1 MPRVI
6 TPIRNRPMY
15 NLKNP
20 IPEQVPEQVQTRLT
34 INYKKIFK
42 CLIVIPIIICSI
54 LFCGIKDTLRYLEF
68 VIVLLGILV
77 ITVISIIRY

>member
-1 MPRVI
+1 MHRVI

-20 IPEQVPEQVQTRLT
+20 IPEQTRLT

-42 CLIVIPIIICSI
+42 CLIVIPIIVCSI
-54 LFCGIKDTLRYLEF
+54 LFCGIQDTLRYLEF

-77 ITVISIIRY
+77 ITVVSITRY

>member
-20 IPEQVPEQVQTRLT
+20 IYEQVQTRLT

-42 CLIVIPIIICSI
+42 CLIIIPIIVCSI

>member
-6 TPIRNRPMY
+6 TPIRNRPIY
-15 NLKNP
+15 DLKNP
-20 IPEQVPEQVQTRLT
+20 IPEQVQTRLI

-42 CLIVIPIIICSI
+42 CLIVILIIVCSI
-54 LFCGIKDTLRYLEF
+54 LFCGIQDTLRYLEF

-77 ITVISIIRY
+77 ITVISIIR

>member
-20 IPEQVPEQVQTRLT
+20 IPEQVQTDLT

-42 CLIVIPIIICSI
+42 CLIIIPIIVYSI

-77 ITVISIIRY
+77 ITVVSITRY